1 MELQKALF
9 EPTLVRSAPHIV
21 RWWESRRLF
30 YNIVVGT
37 TGLGTLAVGALAS
50 VVSKGQI
57 QGPPWQLPFVYG
69 IAANIFFTFGWGIEL
84 VVERWMKRPIYGFG
98 PALFRHGLVFAI
110 GLTALPAV
118 MMMFGAIMSRIFG

>member
-1 MELQKALF
+1 MTLQKVLF
-9 EPTLVRSAPHIV
+9 EPTLVRSAPQV
-21 RWWESRRLF
+21 VKWWERRRLF
-30 YNIVVGT
+30 YNVAVGV
-37 TGLGTLAVGALAS
+37 TGLGTLAAAALAS
-50 VVSKGQI
+50 VISRGQI

-69 IAANIFFTFGWGIEL
+69 IAANIFYTFGWVIEL

-118 MMMFGAIMSRIFG
+118 MMIFGAIMGRIFG